1 MKPKISIGFNN
12 GVIGAVTP
20 LDIGCFAIVAS
31 AVAVSSGFQLETP
44 YQVKSLKEV
53 ASLKLTDSIDNHRLY
68 KAISEFYAE
77 AGEGSELWIY
87 GIPKNKKVSEWFS
100 PVEGVAPVENLLNA
114 AKGKIRGLF
123 CVNDTTASVSVEN
136 GMDSDVLVAAGKA
149 DTLFKKYTAEKYA
162 PFFTILEA
170 YNFDGNKVSLPD
182 LKTQNYNSVGV
193 LIGDTETRTGTTT
206 SKGAAVGV
214 LAGRLAAYPVRVN
227 PGKVRNGAL
236 SAQKLFIKDTPVEQ
250 FDTEALYDKGFITFT
265 THQNRAGYFVMD
277 ANMAC
282 AIDDDYHYITHRRT
296 INEAFRLTYDAL
308 LNFLMDEVPAN
319 NDGTIQAIYAKTIE
333 SAVERK
339 IATSMGNDLSRDQE
353 DIKDTGVKCFVDPKQ
368 NIVSTSKIEVVVNIR
383 PFGTARWIN
392 VVLGFELEK

>member
-1 MKPKISIGFNN
+1 MRPKISIGFNN
-12 GVIGAVTP
+12 GIIGAVTP
-20 LDIGCFAIVAS
+20 LDTGCFAIVAS

-123 CVNDTTASVSVEN
+123 CVNDTTASVNVEN
-136 GMDSDVLVAAGKA
+136 GMDSDVLVAAGKV

-277 ANMAC
+277 ASMAC

-296 INEAFRLTYDAL
+296 INEAFRHTYDAL

-339 IATSMGNDLSRDQE
+339 ISISMGKDLSQNQE
-353 DIKDTGVKCFVDPKQ
+353 DIKDTGIKCFVNPYQ

-383 PFGTARWIN
+383 PFGSARWIN
-392 VVLGFELEK
+392 VVLGFDLEK

>member
-1 MKPKISIGFNN
+1 MRPKISIGFNN
-12 GVIGAVTP
+12 GIIGAVTP
-20 LDIGCFAIVAS
+20 LDTGCFAIVAS

-123 CVNDTTASVSVEN
+123 CVNDTTASVNVEN
-136 GMDSDVLVAAGKA
+136 GMDSDVLVAAGTV

-277 ANMAC
+277 ASMAC
-282 AIDDDYHYITHRRT
+282 AVDDDYHYITHRRT
-296 INEAFRLTYDAL
+296 INEAFRHTYDAL
-308 LNFLMDEVPAN
+308 LSFLMDEVPAN

-339 IATSMGNDLSRDQE
+339 ISTTMGEDLNQNPE
-353 DIKDTGVKCFVDPKQ
+353 NLKDTGVKCFVNPHQ

-383 PFGTARWIN
+383 PFGSARWIN
-392 VVLGFELEK
+392 VVLGFDLEK

>member
-20 LDIGCFAIVAS
+20 LDTGCFGLVAS

-44 YQVKSLKEV
+44 YQVKNLKDV
-53 ASLKLTDSIDNHRLY
+53 ANLKLSDTIDNHRLY
-68 KAISEFYAE
+68 KAITEFYAE

-87 GIPKNKKVSEWFS
+87 GMPKNKKVSEWFS
-100 PVEGVAPVENLLNA
+100 PENGVAPVENLLNA
-114 AKGKIRGLF
+114 AKGKIRGVF
-123 CVNDTTASVSVEN
+123 CVNGTTASTTVQN

-170 YNFDGNKVSLPD
+170 YFFDGNKVSLPD
-182 LKTQNYNSVGV
+182 LKTQNYNSVGI
-193 LIGDTETRTGTTT
+193 LIGDTETRTGTTA
-206 SKGAAVGV
+206 SKGCAVGV
-214 LAGRLAAYPVRVN
+214 LAGRLAKYSVKVN

-250 FDTEALYDKGFITFT
+250 FDTEALYNKGFITFT

-282 AIDDDYHYITHRRT
+282 AVDDDYHYITHRRT

-308 LNFLMDEVPAN
+308 LDFLMDEVPAN
-319 NDGTIQAIYAKTIE
+319 NDGTIQAIYAKTME

-339 IATSMGNDLSRDQE
+339 ITTSMGDDLSRNQD
-353 DIKDTGVKCFVDPKQ
+353 DIKDTGVKCFVNPKQ
-368 NIVSTSKIEVVVNIR
+368 NIVSTSKIEVSVSVR
-383 PFGTARWIN
+383 PFGTARWIE
-392 VVLGFELEK
+392 VVLGFELEN